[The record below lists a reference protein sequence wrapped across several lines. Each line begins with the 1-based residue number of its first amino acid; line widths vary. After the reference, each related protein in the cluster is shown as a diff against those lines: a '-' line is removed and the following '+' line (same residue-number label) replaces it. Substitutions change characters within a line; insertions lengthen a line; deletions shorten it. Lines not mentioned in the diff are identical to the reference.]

1 MHLSAGAHG
10 RSRTVVHGAP
20 RCQAAGMHQGAGAHR
35 WWCTVVH
42 GAIRCQAAGMHL
54 GARCTQASVHLL
66 RDSLITH
73 NTTSVPK
80 RPDAPRCTVHLGARR
95 PGCTLVQVHKRPD
108 APRCTVQYGA
118 RRPGCTSV
126 QVHGDPN
133 APSHGAGA
141 ARAPCVTLATM
152 SNSAEHAH
160 HILPRSRLTPSS
172 QSNLSAPSPSLTNAL
187 SSCLPWVAGYCS
199 SRSHFGLASVS
210 Q

>member
-42 GAIRCQAAGMHL
+42 GAIRCQAAGISSGDVKL
-54 GARCTQASVHLL
+54 DFRNFRIVFLVSA
-66 RDSLITH
+66 
-73 NTTSVPK
+73 TSVPK

-95 PGCTLVQVHKRPD
+95 PGCTSVQVHKRPD

-141 ARAPCVTLATM
+141 ARAPCVTLFAM
-152 SNSAEHAH
+152 PLCRFPPPSHKLHLGS
-160 HILPRSRLTPSS
+160 PRGGDGTR
-172 QSNLSAPSPSLTNAL
+172 SLGSGRIGGL
-187 SSCLPWVAGYCS
+187 
-199 SRSHFGLASVS
+199 GLACRAPLA
-210 Q
+210 

>member
-73 NTTSVPK
+73 TTTSVPK

-133 APSHGAGA
+133 APHQGAGA
-141 ARAPCVTLATM
+141 ARAPCVTLGVALWGRTFKVGLDRG
-152 SNSAEHAH
+152 SGARCFFSTS
-160 HILPRSRLTPSS
+160 SRVVKSRGVREVVVEQKWGCFDALLLT
-172 QSNLSAPSPSLTNAL
+172 L
-187 SSCLPWVAGYCS
+187 SS
-199 SRSHFGLASVS
+199 
-210 Q
+210 

>member
-73 NTTSVPK
+73 NTMSVPK

-95 PGCTLVQVHKRPD
+95 PGCT
-108 APRCTVQYGA
+108 
-118 RRPGCTSV
+118 SV

-133 APSHGAGA
+133 APHQGAGA
-141 ARAPCVTLATM
+141 ARAPCVTLLSTPPTVL
-152 SNSAEHAH
+152 
-160 HILPRSRLTPSS
+160 ILDRDAFPG
-172 QSNLSAPSPSLTNAL
+172 QSNTLMAHQPKQSKSGIDRYSIPLWPGGGNGA
-187 SSCLPWVAGYCS
+187 
-199 SRSHFGLASVS
+199 
-210 Q
+210 

>member
-133 APSHGAGA
+133 APHQGAGA
-141 ARAPCVTLATM
+141 ARAPCVTLTSGCPAYF
-152 SNSAEHAH
+152 
-160 HILPRSRLTPSS
+160 
-172 QSNLSAPSPSLTNAL
+172 PSLSTWPSCAASTCPTTSGASHDH
-187 SSCLPWVAGYCS
+187 SSAAYLP
-199 SRSHFGLASVS
+199 SRGSPPTHIPHRTPG
-210 Q
+210 